1 VSTYYLEKIFIPIY
15 TILLLRNIIKHSNQS
30 LMSSVKT
37 IESAVGYFS
46 YLFEMYFIA
55 HHEEYCAILKRIQFI
70 LRTETSKVYYRKALK
85 NNPLKYTNYTAV
97 SLIFYTRQHL
107 D

>member
-1 VSTYYLEKIFIPIY
+1 MY

-37 IESAVGYFS
+37 IESVVGYFS
-46 YLFEMYFIA
+46 YLFEMYFTA
-55 HHEEYCAILKRIQFI
+55 HQEEYCTILKRIPFI
-70 LRTETSKVYYRKALK
+70 LRAETSKVYYRKAFK
-85 NNPLKYTNYTAV
+85 NNPLNIQTTAV
-97 SLIFYTRQHL
+97 FLIFYTRQHL